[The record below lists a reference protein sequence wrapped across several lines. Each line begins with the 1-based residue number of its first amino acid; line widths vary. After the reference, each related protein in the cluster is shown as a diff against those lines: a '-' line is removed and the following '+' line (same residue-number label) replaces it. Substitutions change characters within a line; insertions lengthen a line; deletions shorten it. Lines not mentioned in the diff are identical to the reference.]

1 MVAEPDFD
9 ARWVVARGVTE
20 TLREDYLPI
29 NLMSVNMPFILSADV
44 ASYTPFPGVNTINS
58 LETVRPA

>member
-9 ARWVVARGVTE
+9 ARWVVARRVTE
-20 TLREDYLPI
+20 KLREDYLPI
-29 NLMSVNMPFILSADV
+29 DLMSVNMPFILSADV
-44 ASYTPFPGVNTINS
+44 ASYTPFPNVNTINS